1 MLQSRI
7 ASTLCKSRQS
17 APGLAPQRSGLR
29 PQSPL
34 LFVRV
39 LLTRHLQLL
48 QQAHI
53 QSELKMF
60 CPATNVWV
68 RECGPRSRRAPTRAV
83 QHSTWRGTADHCHA
97 SGTAAAA
104 AVAARHLPSRQLP
117 AAAVHAPATYAGGCH
132 CGRPRHRRQCT
143 QLPRPSPPR
152 PRLQPG
158 ASADVSA
165 MCARPHRGCQRT
177 WRRRSPRR
185 RRERLPPHPTPAALR
200 YIPSRPRPPPRAA
213 ACGPPAATCDGFTFR
228 ARPPPYAADHAPKNA
243 ATAARGRPGCRRR
256 RRSRLRGWQ
265 LPPPSLRPPA
275 RPAAPAAAS
284 AGCRR
289 LRPPATRLSPS
300 WSQWQPQETSP
311 AFLQHVPHSLTPV
324 AAPASFARVLPLRSS
339 PPPPPSTPGHFAPTA
354 ATVGCCRS
362 TRNGPF
368 PHPRRYRGRLP
379 QPPPLLLPPLPHWV
393 ALPPPFL
400 PPLYPLFSCIVW

>member
-152 PRLQPG
+152 PCLQPG

-165 MCARPHRGCQRT
+165 SA
-177 WRRRSPRR
+177 
-185 RRERLPPHPTPAALR
+185 PALT
-200 YIPSRPRPPPRAA
+200 AA
-213 ACGPPAATCDGFTFR
+213 ASAPGAA
-228 ARPPPYAADHAPKNA
+228 
-243 ATAARGRPGCRRR
+243 
-256 RRSRLRGWQ
+256 
-265 LPPPSLRPPA
+265 
-275 RPAAPAAAS
+275 AAPAAAAS
-284 AGCRR
+284 GCRR
-289 LRPPATRLSPS
+289 TPRPPRSAISL
-300 WSQWQPQETSP
+300 P
-311 AFLQHVPHSLTPV
+311 ALGRRPGLLPV
-324 AAPASFARVLPLRSS
+324 A
-339 PPPPPSTPGHFAPTA
+339 
-354 ATVGCCRS
+354 
-362 TRNGPF
+362 
-368 PHPRRYRGRLP
+368 P
-379 QPPPLLLPPLPHWV
+379 QPPRATALPSALDRRLTQLATPPKTRPLQPGAALVVAAAAAAASAAGSSRPRRCRRRRGRLLPPLH
-393 ALPPPFL
+393 
-400 PPLYPLFSCIVW
+400 PLAVVGYGRPRHGSPRHGRSGSHKRRPLRSCSTCHTL